1 MAKAQLEIVLKDS
14 GQRIPETL
22 PAPEERDEA
31 TPKPEPTKSPPKD
44 DDDGGGGAS
53 AGRAAIFAA
62 EAGKAFMAG
71 AGLKGSAMAGLSAA
85 AGPAGAALAAVAVAA
100 REVKEAFD
108 AISDTIQS
116 EVDRIGHLSGAVSS
130 AQARAEVEAL
140 ERDIRRAN
148 EMSDDFVEFIETK
161 ARFDEQMHELWSSIY
176 KILIEIYRLIEPL
189 IELLIPVLELFADSI
204 GDVFEHVRKT
214 SANMDAAY
222 RVISS
227 PMPMG
232 MQFIIEILNS
242 ILGNTKEIR
251 EQIVEV
257 EDEIADPF
265 TRELMQTAR
274 EQITFGDKQ
283 IPAPPAGPFDFP
295 GGMGGV

>member
-44 DDDGGGGAS
+44 DDDDEEAAKPGFW
-53 AGRAAIFAA
+53 GRFAA
-62 EAGKAFMAG
+62 EAGRAFMAG
-71 AGLKGSAMAGLSAA
+71 QGLKGSAMAGLSAA
-85 AGPAGAALAAVAVAA
+85 AGPAGVALSALATAA
-100 REVKEAFD
+100 KEVKEAFD
-108 AISDTIQS
+108 AISDTVQS
-116 EVDRIGHLSGAVSS
+116 EVDRIGHLSGAVSA

-204 GDVFEHVRKT
+204 GEVFEHVRKT
-214 SANMDAAY
+214 AANMDAAY
-222 RVISS
+222 RIISS

-232 MQFIIEILNS
+232 LQFVLEMLQS
-242 ILGNTKEIR
+242 ILGNTEEIR
-251 EQIVEV
+251 DQIVEV

-265 TRELMQTAR
+265 TRELMQAAR